1 MSGMVCARCGGPMVG
16 EYGPDGHRRG
26 RCLDCRA
33 IPHTWDILICSI
45 EHRADMLDAL
55 LAELERQL
63 LPGVGVRVF
72 RDNLETVYGEKCQ
85 RLLDS
90 STADYVSFLDDDDWV
105 AEDFIATVMEA
116 LYLEPDY
123 VGFKV
128 LYTVDGHP
136 QIPVFHTLKYG
147 GWVNNPEALYRD
159 IVHFNP
165 IRRDLAIQGR
175 WEGGDGADRR
185 WADQLRAIG
194 CVKNEVYVDRE
205 LHHYRN
211 RTWDTFTRSSLQQ
224 PLAEHPPLPDYGFV
238 TWVT

>member
-1 MSGMVCARCGGPMVG
+1 M
-16 EYGPDGHRRG
+16 
-26 RCLDCRA
+26 
-33 IPHTWDILICSI
+33 TWDILICSI
-45 EHRADMLDAL
+45 VHRTNMLAQL
-55 LAELERQL
+55 LKELERQL
-63 LPGVGVRVF
+63 VPGVGVRVF
-72 RDNLETVYGEKCQ
+72 RDNLETAYGEKCQ

-105 AEDFIATVMEA
+105 AEDFVETIMEA

-128 LYTVDGHP
+128 LYTVDGQP
-136 QIPVFHTLKYG
+136 QMPVFHTLKYG

-165 IRRDLAIQGR
+165 IRRDLAIRGR

-194 CVKNEVYVDRE
+194 CVKSEVYVDRE

-211 RTWDTFTRSSLQQ
+211 RTHDTFVRSSAQQ
-224 PLAEHPPLPDYGFV
+224 PLNVLPMRPCYPFV
-238 TWVT
+238 QWLT

>member
-1 MSGMVCARCGGPMVG
+1 M
-16 EYGPDGHRRG
+16 
-26 RCLDCRA
+26 
-33 IPHTWDILICSI
+33 TWDILICSI
-45 EHRADMLDAL
+45 EHRANMLDVL

-90 STADYVSFLDDDDWV
+90 STADYVSFLDDDDWI
-105 AEDFIATVMEA
+105 AEDFIETIMEA

-128 LYTVDGHP
+128 LYTKDGHP
-136 QIPVFHTLKYG
+136 QIPVFHTLRYG
-147 GWVNNPEALYRD
+147 GWVDSPDALYRD

-165 IRRDLAIQGR
+165 IRRDLAVQGV
-175 WEGGDGADRR
+175 WAGGDGADRR
-185 WADQLRAIG
+185 WANQLREKG
-194 CVKNEVYVDRE
+194 CVKSEVFIDRE

-211 RTWDTFTRSSLQQ
+211 RTHDTFVLSSLQQ

>member
-1 MSGMVCARCGGPMVG
+1 M
-16 EYGPDGHRRG
+16 
-26 RCLDCRA
+26 
-33 IPHTWDILICSI
+33 TWDILICSI

-55 LAELERQL
+55 LAELGRQL
-63 LPGVGVRVF
+63 VPGVGVRVF

-105 AEDFIATVMEA
+105 AEDFIETVMEA

-128 LYTVDGHP
+128 LYTVDGQP
-136 QIPVFHTLKYG
+136 QMPVFHTLKYD

-165 IRRDLAIQGR
+165 IRRDLALQGR

-185 WADQLRAIG
+185 WADQLRAIA

-211 RTWDTFTRSSLQQ
+211 RTHDTFVRSSAQQ
-224 PLAEHPPLPDYGFV
+224 PLAEHPPRPDHGFV
-238 TWVT
+238 QWVT